1 MELLPPQGRQRERPP
16 ARSRGGGSGSGEGG
30 GGSLA
35 LALDESRR
43 PRRGPFELP
52 SLRLELEDGAVEV
65 GDAVGVGVVGGAAAV
80 WESRERE
87 RESWEEEE
95 EEEEKEEV
103 RETAKRT
110 INGPPG
116 TKREPRPLGSLPR
129 LRRGIKSP
137 RRDVNAGSLYIFA
150 AHLVLGLEA
159 SPLE

>member
-1 MELLPPQGRQRERPP
+1 VELLPPQGRQRDRSP

-87 RESWEEEE
+87 RERVGRKRKRKRKRKRSERQRNEQSMALQER
-95 EEEEKEEV
+95 KESRV
-103 RETAKRT
+103 PSA
-110 INGPPG
+110 PS
-116 TKREPRPLGSLPR
+116 LGSGGASNRP
-129 LRRGIKSP
+129 
-137 RRDVNAGSLYIFA
+137 AGT
-150 AHLVLGLEA
+150 
-159 SPLE
+159 